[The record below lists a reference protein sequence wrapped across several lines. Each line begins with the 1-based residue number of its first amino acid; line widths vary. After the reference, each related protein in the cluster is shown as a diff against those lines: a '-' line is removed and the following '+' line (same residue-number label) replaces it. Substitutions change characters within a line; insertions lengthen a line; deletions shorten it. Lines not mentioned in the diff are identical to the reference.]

1 MDEALIDRIHEC
13 AFVPDQWQAIL
24 DELAGMASARGG
36 GLIAVNVAVPAMP
49 KSIFSDSIAGPGR
62 AYFEGGY
69 LATCIRSRVALGE
82 PYAGF
87 FRDGDHFTDGEMAED
102 SYYKEVLYPQGLGW
116 SAVTTLAS
124 PTGERMAV
132 TLERERQR
140 GPVEDGVISRLDT
153 LRPHLARS
161 MLTSARLQLER
172 AQVAA
177 ATLELLGLPALVFD
191 GAGKVMAANPLIEAL
206 NGYLHWRARDRLALV
221 DRSADALLQQAV
233 ATRASSGPTRSF
245 ALKGNDGQ
253 PPMIAHIIP
262 VRLSARDIFARST
275 GVLMLTPVTLAEAPP
290 VELVQSLFDL
300 TPREA
305 RVARSLT
312 AGQSAEQIAADSGL
326 SITTIRSQVRG
337 VLEKTGCARQA
348 EVVSLLGGV
357 AVRGLTSAS
366 RSG

>member
-1 MDEALIDRIHEC
+1 MNEALIDRIYEC
-13 AFVPDQWQAIL
+13 AFVPDLWPGVL
-24 DELAGMASARGG
+24 DDLSEIASARGG
-36 GLIAVNVAVPAMP
+36 GLMAVNIAVPAMP
-49 KSIFSDSIAGPGR
+49 KSIFSDSIAEPGR

-69 LATCIRSRVALGE
+69 LATCIRSRIALGE

-87 FRDGDHFTDGEMAED
+87 FRDGDHFTDGQMAED
-102 SYYKEVLYPQGLGW
+102 PYYREILYPQGLGW

-140 GPVEDGVISRLDT
+140 GPVEDNVIATLDT

-161 MLTSARLQLER
+161 MLTSARLQMER

-221 DRSADALLQQAV
+221 DRSADGLLQQAV
-233 ATRASSGPTRSF
+233 AAGASSGPTRSF
-245 ALKGNDGQ
+245 ALNGSADQ

-262 VRLSARDIFARST
+262 VRLSARDIFARSA
-275 GVLMLTPVTLAEAPP
+275 GVLMLTPVTLAAAPP

-305 RVARSLT
+305 LVARSLT
-312 AGQSAEQIAADSGL
+312 AGQSAEQIALESGL

-337 VLEKTGCARQA
+337 VLEKTGCTRQA
-348 EVVSLLGGV
+348 EVVSLLGGMIAPV
-357 AVRGLTSAS
+357 GESPAG
-366 RSG
+366 